1 MAPKIVTEAGYYAG
15 KFLKPGQSYE
25 EDEVNHEEVDLDNLS
40 DEEKAVSAGEKSGNR
55 KAAVR
60 ST

>member
-25 EDEVNHEEVDLDNLS
+25 EDEVVHEEVDLDNLS
-40 DEEKAVSAGEKSGNR
+40 DDEKAVFAGDKSGNR